1 MKTMKNLFALCL
13 AGAACAM
20 APAAWAQTGAEAQ
33 DLLFLKQEEKLA
45 RDVYQAL
52 AARWNHTVFQN
63 ISRSEQSHM
72 NAVDLLIKRYGLKD
86 ATPAGPGM
94 FTYPELQAL
103 YDQLMASG
111 SQSLENALA
120 AGVVIE
126 ETDLAS
132 LDQILKETSQLAIRR
147 VADNLRAASQKHLSA
162 FNFALQQLAAAGTA
176 VTGTCVAGCV
186 QTPPLAPAKTQQRER
201 R

>member
-20 APAAWAQTGAEAQ
+20 APAAWAQTGAGAQ

-63 ISRSEQSHM
+63 ISLSEQSHM
-72 NAVDLLIKRYGLKD
+72 NAVDLLIKRYGLTD
-86 ATPAGPGM
+86 ATPAEPGM

-147 VADNLRAASQKHLSA
+147 VAGNLRAASQQHLGA
-162 FNFALQQLAAAGTA
+162 FNFALLQLAGAGTA
-176 VTGTCVAGCV
+176 VAGTGIDGCV
-186 QTPPLAPAKTQQRER
+186 QTPPLAPAKTQPRGR